1 MLELLKMFPCLDAN
15 VSISL
20 YPNIG
25 PPLNVSIC
33 FDANIGPPFNVFI
46 CLDAN
51 IGPLYMFLY
60 V

>member
-51 IGPLYMFLY
+51 IGPL
-60 V
+60 

>member
-25 PPLNVSIC
+25 PPLNVSISLYPNIGPPLNVSIC
-33 FDANIGPPFNVFI
+33 FDANV
-46 CLDAN
+46 
-51 IGPLYMFLY
+51 GPLLMFLY